1 MNILVTNYNG
11 SGENVLIMTEKP
23 LSALTVAFALTQK
36 KQTFDE
42 VYPIKDEERQYYIF
56 DPLWMEDATV
66 ENTRKLA
73 DEYTK
78 ANPKGSKM
86 YEKIKCKCG
95 L

>member
-1 MNILVTNYNG
+1 MNILVTNFNG
-11 SGENVLIMTEKP
+11 GGENVLIMTEKQ

-42 VYPIKDEERQYYIF
+42 VYSIKDEERQYYIF

-66 ENTRKLA
+66 DNTRRLA
-73 DEYTK
+73 EEFTK
-78 ANPKGSKM
+78 ANPRGSKL
-86 YEKIKCKCG
+86 YEEIKHKCG